1 LELILIFNQ
10 MTIKN
15 IIMKKYIIMLLAVV
29 TFGCGDKLEEFVP
42 QDNVSDLIAFSDGT
56 TALGTLAGIY
66 SSAQDGDVFGGTM
79 AMTQEFMADNV
90 QFSGSFPTFQEV
102 RDYVTISTN
111 GSLANI
117 YRDHYILILTANNVI
132 AFVPEVPDPA
142 FSDALK
148 AQYVAEAKFLR
159 AITYF
164 SLVNLFA
171 QPFRVNNGAEL
182 GVPIITAPFTGE
194 VLLPSRNTV
203 AEVHQQVINDL
214 NAALPD
220 LPTSH
225 IAANGGRGRA
235 TQGAV
240 RALLSRVH
248 LYRGEWQQAADLAQ
262 AVINNPLYSL
272 AADYTFF
279 GQDVPEHVW
288 TIKNSAIDP
297 GSYATWF
304 NGSNVSARGDAPFSS
319 YLLAASDA
327 SDRRVTNLS
336 RIGVDAENRNSRFTT
351 KWPDAVNNSDDSPV
365 IRTTEVYL
373 NRAEALAELNGINAE
388 SLQIINRLRTRA
400 GLPSYVAG
408 DFANA
413 AAFINAIMDERRK
426 ELAFEGH
433 RRNDLL
439 RKGRNLRPVGDTNF
453 AAASFRQNFTIFP
466 IPQREIDLNSNL
478 QQNPGY
484 L

>member
-1 LELILIFNQ
+1 MIIRN
-10 MTIKN
+10 K
-15 IIMKKYIIMLLAVV
+15 IMKKYIVIFLALV

-56 TALGTLAGIY
+56 TALGTLAGVY
-66 SSAQDGDVFGGTM
+66 SLAQDGDVFGGTM

-90 QFSGSFPTFQEV
+90 LFSGSFPTFQEV

-111 GSLANI
+111 GSLASF
-117 YRDHYILILTANNVI
+117 YRDHLRLILTANNVI
-132 AFVPEVPDPA
+132 AFVPDVPDPA

-159 AITYF
+159 AVTYF
-164 SLVNLFA
+164 SLVNIFA
-171 QPFRVNNGAEL
+171 QPYRVNNGAEL
-182 GVPIITAPFTGE
+182 GVPIITEPFTGE
-194 VLLPSRNTV
+194 VSLPSRNTV
-203 AEVHQQVINDL
+203 AEVHQQIINDL
-214 NAALPD
+214 NEALPD
-220 LPTSH
+220 LPASH
-225 IAANGGRGRA
+225 TAANGGRGRA

-262 AVINNPLYSL
+262 AVISDPLYSL

-304 NGSNVSARGDAPFSS
+304 NGSDVSARGDAPFSP

-327 SDRRVTNLS
+327 NDRRVTDLS

-351 KWPDAVNNSDDSPV
+351 KFPDAVNNSDDSPV

-388 SLQIINRLRTRA
+388 SLQIINTLRTRA
-400 GLPSYVAG
+400 GLPSYAAG
-408 DFANA
+408 DFADA
-413 AAFINAIMDERRK
+413 AAFINAILDERRK

-439 RKGRNLRPVGDTNF
+439 RKGRNLRPIGDANF
-453 AAASFRQNFTIFP
+453 SAASFGQDLTVFP
-466 IPQREIDLNSNL
+466 IPQRELDLNPNL
-478 QQNPGY
+478 VQNPGY
-484 L
+484 